1 MVRIQWSV
9 RHRCACV
16 CVCGWNVN
24 ERGSQCE
31 KRGCVTQQLQMRP
44 SIAVLGPVP
53 PTPPPPTSA
62 PHICRRVGTDASSA
76 RSISLLRSVQQRLS
90 KALTTTRYRC
100 MFEWQDGCLH
110 CAALL
115 TRKLFSAQY
124 LKYGPEIIQFQAA
137 CHCSQRTSTCSSE
150 LFLYSSPICV

>member
-1 MVRIQWSV
+1 MSEARGVRNEAVS
-9 RHRCACV
+9 HSDCRCA
-16 CVCGWNVN
+16 
-24 ERGSQCE
+24 
-31 KRGCVTQQLQMRP
+31 RP
-44 SIAVLGPVP
+44 LRLCWVP
-53 PTPPPPTSA
+53 FPPPQA

-76 RSISLLRSVQQRLS
+76 RSISLLQSVQQRLS

-110 CAALL
+110 CSALL

-124 LKYGPEIIQFQAA
+124 LKYGPEIIRYHAA